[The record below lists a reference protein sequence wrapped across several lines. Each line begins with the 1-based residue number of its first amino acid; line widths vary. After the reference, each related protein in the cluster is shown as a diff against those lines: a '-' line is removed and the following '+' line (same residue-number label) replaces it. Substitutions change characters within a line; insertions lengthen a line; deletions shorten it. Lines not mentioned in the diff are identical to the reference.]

1 MDYIVHIIYWVNTGA
16 TAVKRPYILKIV
28 KFIKNVVWSFKKK
41 ETWHIWKSCPEIFCP
56 KSWGSDYP
64 LSFII
69 FYTVPHL
76 HLGFLRFNRARRV
89 AVAASRTRT
98 SPMLFPPTIQRADA
112 ASPLLGGGSAL
123 QTPGPIPRASL
134 SATGKCGRARRV
146 FSIFIFF
153 KKKFIEIYFWFHN
166 LQFYTPTAR
175 QGAYLPSPVAPCRAV
190 GTYM

>member
-1 MDYIVHIIYWVNTGA
+1 MSLEIGKVPRIDGLYSTYNILSKYRCNCSEKTLYFENSEIHQ
-16 TAVKRPYILKIV
+16 KRSLK
-28 KFIKNVVWSFKKK
+28 FQKKK

-76 HLGFLRFNRARRV
+76 HLGFLRFSRARRV

-123 QTPGPIPRASL
+123 QTPGPIPQASP
-134 SATGKCGRARRV
+134 SATGKCGRVRRV

-153 KKKFIEIYFWFHN
+153 KKYF
-166 LQFYTPTAR
+166 L
-175 QGAYLPSPVAPCRAV
+175 
-190 GTYM
+190 